1 MNLINWEREFEKRKT
16 LSLIIKPNKHKI
28 RRRNN
33 WNERAKWLPGMSV
46 MSVYVSLS
54 MRLED
59 SSACKGSKKGFV
71 LLRTVKN

>member
-16 LSLIIKPNKHKI
+16 LSLIIKPNRHKI

-33 WNERAKWLPGMSV
+33 WNERAKWLPGMGV